1 MGKASITRVGTLNKD
16 LMEYQFMV
24 SGERVLELGRYY
36 LALFILVFGGLRL
49 IEEILGSQLAF
60 WQSLIVIVILVV
72 VFGQLLRQIGWEPSG
87 WR

>member
-1 MGKASITRVGTLNKD
+1 
-16 LMEYQFMV
+16 MV

-49 IEEILGSQLAF
+49 IEYVLGSELAF
-60 WQSLIVIVILVV
+60 WQSLVIIVILVV

>member
-1 MGKASITRVGTLNKD
+1 MTITRVGTLNKD
-16 LMEYQFMV
+16 LMEYQSMV

-49 IEEILGSQLAF
+49 IEYVLGSELAF
-60 WQSLIVIVILVV
+60 WQSLVIIVILVV